1 MSIYYIKNV
10 VNTSRAEGFNDGLEQ
25 GKLEE
30 KIATAIKMNQTGF
43 SLQQISEFA
52 TRQN

>member
-1 MSIYYIKNV
+1 MTIFIGCRYIKNV

-30 KIATAIKMNQTGF
+30 KIATAIKNG
-43 SLQQISEFA
+43 L
-52 TRQN
+52 